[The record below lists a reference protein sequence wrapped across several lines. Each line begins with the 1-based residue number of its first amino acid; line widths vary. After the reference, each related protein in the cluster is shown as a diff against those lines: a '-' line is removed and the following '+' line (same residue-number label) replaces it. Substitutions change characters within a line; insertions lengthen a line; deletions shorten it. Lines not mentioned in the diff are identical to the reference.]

1 MATTLIARPRG
12 NDLLATVFAVL
23 VRRRRDLSAI
33 RIGKPVDVAVGQL
46 DVQFHNILVMEHVVA
61 FDCGCVAK
69 VPAPHP
75 GML

>member
-12 NDLLATVFAVL
+12 NDLLATVFPVL

-46 DVQFHNILVMEHVVA
+46 YVQFQNILFM
-61 FDCGCVAK
+61 
-69 VPAPHP
+69 
-75 GML
+75 